1 MPNSNCRFDQA
12 EIKGEIAYVLKGFP
26 RLSETFIASEIYRL
40 EQQGMPL
47 RLFVIRPTEEKV
59 RHPMV
64 DRIQAT
70 PEYLPSAGSVSNIP
84 VSHWLA
90 LYGSIFFPTLRRV
103 AAHYPLGVSYAASFA
118 FGQAVRARQTLRS
131 WPQKIYLKEFFQAV
145 ALAERLI
152 HVPRVRHLHAHFCHS
167 ATTVT
172 WLASMI
178 TGLPFSFTAHAK
190 DIYDESLNPAGLLRR
205 KLDAAQFVV
214 TCTEANHH
222 HLRRLGSSTPIHR
235 IYHGVNVD
243 FSRLLANQMIES
255 PFTVKSS
262 RILGVG
268 RVVAKKGFDTF
279 VEACGL
285 LHRRALSFS
294 GVIAGE
300 DGEHGT
306 IVRQRIADLG
316 LSEYFRFT
324 GPLGQDQ
331 LYQEYRQA
339 SVFCLPCRVL
349 DNGDRDGIPN
359 VLMEAMA
366 CGLPVVTTNVSGIPE
381 LVTHKVNGLLV
392 PPDDP
397 IALAEA
403 LDRLHN
409 DPMLAPR
416 LGRAARATVQNHFD
430 GERLAKQLLALFQ

>member
-1 MPNSNCRFDQA
+1 MHDANVRVDQTESN
-12 EIKGEIAYVLKGFP
+12 GEIAYVLKGFP

-40 EQQGMPL
+40 ERQGLPL
-47 RLFVIRPTEEKV
+47 RLFVMKPTEETV

-64 DRIQAT
+64 DRIQAI
-70 PEYLPSAGSVSNIP
+70 PEYLPSAGSVSTTP
-84 VSHWLA
+84 VAQWLA
-90 LYGSIFFPTLRRV
+90 LYGSTFFPLLRRV
-103 AAHYPLGVSYAASFA
+103 AAHYPPGVSYAASFA
-118 FGQAVRARQTLRS
+118 FGQGMRARQAFWS
-131 WPQKIYLKEFFQAV
+131 WPRKIYLKEFFQAV

-152 HVPRVRHLHAHFCHS
+152 QAPRVRHLHAHFCHS
-167 ATTVT
+167 ATTIT

-214 TCTEANHH
+214 TCTEANLQ
-222 HLRRLGSSTPIHR
+222 HLRCLGSKTPIHR

-243 FSRLLANQMIES
+243 FSQLLARQRIES
-255 PFTVKSS
+255 PSVGKLPC
-262 RILGVG
+262 ILGVG
-268 RVVAKKGFDTF
+268 RRVAKKGFDTL

-300 DGEHGT
+300 DGEHGAL
-306 IVRQRIADLG
+306 VRQRIANLG
-316 LSEYFRFT
+316 LNDYFRFT

-381 LVTHKVNGLLV
+381 LVTHEVNGLLV

-397 IALAEA
+397 VALAGA
-403 LDRLHN
+403 LARLHR
-409 DPMLAPR
+409 DPLLAQR
-416 LGRAARATVQNHFD
+416 LGRAAQATVQTHFD
-430 GERLAKQLLALFQ
+430 GERLAKQLLVLFQ